1 MVSRATTRETMA
13 SGYLEGPPMRPA
25 ATFMLLAVILIA
37 YPTTEKSQ
45 QGSEISVA
53 TYDENPAHIW
63 NRLYSAL
70 RVREDP
76 QGKVYGEDSLDPML
90 WPRSQHLL
98 SQPSH
103 GIALRV
109 LDEFLRTHAENLTK
123 DVLKRAMLQ
132 RDLWAV
138 FDWSVQQLQWTGTP
152 EYNNEKRELQ
162 SRLAELLS
170 RLALTPE
177 QIKALPDNYV
187 QAVASGAFSAQYDK
201 THPQQP
207 FLPPDLFDPRGPW
220 VCIAV
225 SPEFMEYGGVAKSHV
240 VGVSGRSVFLVF
252 VQLPQGRKAT
262 LDYFRTL
269 WDFPQPWAP
278 DTPIADDASVTNPD
292 LPSFPAGTKMALV
305 RQMVLFD
312 NQGKLVMSPITES
325 VQIRVCREITHAR
338 ARDFTGGFAT
348 MGLNSGQEFF
358 EIRISRPLL
367 FSGKQGGL
375 RPTAYD
381 EKEPPTFLTQ
391 GFDGIDGRPGQ
402 SSRSFG
408 AVMQRCLEC
417 HSGGGISSFNSLD
430 SLLKP
435 SRRQADSQDDTY
447 GPRYWNQSAAL
458 WWKEHRDDWGLL
470 NGYWKKG
477 L

>member
-1 MVSRATTRETMA
+1 MRAT
-13 SGYLEGPPMRPA
+13 
-25 ATFMLLAVILIA
+25 ATFMLLALVSIA
-37 YPTTEKSQ
+37 LPTTGASPQ
-45 QGSEISVA
+45 TSEISVA
-53 TYDENPAHIW
+53 VYDRNPAHIW

-70 RVREDP
+70 RVREDS
-76 QGKVYGEDSLDPML
+76 QGNVYGEDSLDPML
-90 WPRSQHLL
+90 WPQSQHLL

-109 LDEFLRTHAENLTK
+109 LDEFLGTHAENLTK
-123 DVLKRAMLQ
+123 DPLKRAMLQ

-138 FDWSVQQLQWTGTP
+138 FDWSVQQIQWTGTP
-152 EYNNEKRELQ
+152 EYSNEKRELQ
-162 SRLAELLS
+162 SRLAELLR

-177 QIKALPDNYV
+177 QIKALPDNYA
-187 QAVASGAFSAQYDK
+187 QAVASGAFSAKYHK

-220 VCIAV
+220 VCITV
-225 SPEFMEYGGVAKSHV
+225 SPEFTEYGGVAKSHV
-240 VGVSGRSVFLVF
+240 LSVSGRSVFLVF
-252 VQLPQGRKAT
+252 VQLPEGRKAT

-269 WDFPQPWAP
+269 WDSPQPWVQA
-278 DTPIADDASVTNPD
+278 TPRIADDQSVTSPD
-292 LPSFPAGTKMALV
+292 LPSFPAGTEMALV
-305 RQMVLFD
+305 RQMILFD
-312 NQGKLVMSPITES
+312 NQGKLVASPIIES
-325 VQIRVCREITHAR
+325 VQIRVYREITHAR

-348 MGLNSGQEFF
+348 MVRNSGQDFF

-375 RPTAYD
+375 RATAYD
-381 EKEPPTFLTQ
+381 EWEPATFLTQ

-402 SSRSFG
+402 SSPSFG
-408 AVMQRCLEC
+408 AVMQRCVDC

-435 SRRQADSQDDTY
+435 SRRQTDPQDVTY
-447 GPRYWNQSAAL
+447 GPRFWNESAAL
-458 WWKEHRDDWGLL
+458 WWKEHRYDWGLL
-470 NGYWKKG
+470 NGYWKRG